1 MKGVFNAL
9 AIVLLAIIIFSLGMC
24 AGHGSKQT
32 GTKSDTVY
40 SQTVIRDTLVKLDTI
55 KLATKPK
62 IIRYTKYRIARDTI
76 QVPGVELAI
85 IDTLQ
90 GDSIMSRLTEIIKQD
105 TTFKELTKDTVWITQ
120 KPEKAKWKPFS
131 VNVSAG
137 YGYSIG
143 SPIPSPQIGITVGIK
158 LFSF

>member
-1 MKGVFNAL
+1 MKGVANAL
-9 AIVLLAIIIFSLGMC
+9 ALVLLAIIIFSLGMC

-32 GTKSDTVY
+32 GTKRDTVY
-40 SQTVIRDTLVKLDTI
+40 SQTVIRDTLVKRDTI

-85 IDTLQ
+85 TDTLQ
-90 GDSIMSRLTEIIKQD
+90 GDSITSRLTEIIKQD

-120 KPEKAKWKPFS
+120 KQEPKRKPFS